1 MPLNTTFEHLID
13 LRIDF
18 WARLSNIFGFHL
30 VLYATQV
37 EDMKDV
43 ALLLQEGLLHLD
55 IFLHLIFGLLLRHL
69 VFKPFILELQLSQIG
84 VEASNGHLV

>member
-1 MPLNTTFEHLID
+1 MPLNTTFDHLID

-18 WARLSNIFGFHL
+18 RAWLSNIFGFHL

-37 EDMKDV
+37 EDVKDI
-43 ALLLQEGLLHLD
+43 ALILQEGLLHLD

-69 VFKPFILELQLSQIG
+69 VSKPFILELQLSKIG
-84 VEASNGHLV
+84 MEASNGLLV